1 MRKLYPKL
9 AAINIRNNRQFYL
22 PYLLAGGLSV
32 AMFYLVMA
40 MQDNP
45 GLLEVQGGMTVKATL
60 GLGVFVVG
68 VFAAILLFYT
78 NSFIIKRR
86 KKELGIYNILGME
99 KRHIAKVLMLEM
111 LFTTAVTIAGG
122 LTFGIVFNK
131 LLAMILYR
139 MTGLEASI
147 PFMIS
152 GAGCRN
158 TLMLFVAIYAAA
170 LCYNL
175 MQIKLAN
182 PIELLHSSNTGEREP
197 KTKVLMTIIGLV
209 TLGGG
214 YYIAL
219 TVADAVSA
227 ITLFFVA
234 VLLVIIGTYCLFTA
248 GSIALLKFLRKNKK
262 YYYQAKHFTTV
273 SGMIYRMKQNA
284 VGLANICILSTMV
297 LVTVSTTVCLYLGVE
312 DALKVHYPQEISA
325 VSYYDG
331 MPEHPET
338 LTAIVKEA
346 LKESGRTV
354 TSEYGYLNMSMT
366 AVQTEDGF
374 SATGIGAG
382 TDYSIS
388 DVALVEIVTK
398 SDYEK
403 LTGETVAPLEEDEIA
418 VAAAPLYEE
427 ETLEFE
433 GKTYTVKESY
443 AYPEDEE
450 DYLTSMAGS
459 AVYLIVAD
467 EAEFVQVHERLAL
480 NWNQEHVS
488 LWIKYSMGCDI
499 DGTKEEKLAADAVAR
514 NAIAEWESTTAQ
526 AATFYHSTFTE
537 CREENRADYFSTM
550 GGLLFL
556 GLFLGVMFLMVTVLI
571 IFYKQISEGYE
582 DKARYEIME
591 KVGMS
596 NTEVRRSIRSQVLTV
611 FFLPIVM
618 AVVHIIMAFPMI
630 KYIMAAFSLTNTTL
644 FVLCVVGTALV
655 FFLIYLLVFVLT
667 SRSYYRIVGNQ
678 V

>member
-1 MRKLYPKL
+1 MRKLYLKL

-68 VFAAILLFYT
+68 VFAVILLFYT

-111 LFTTAVTIAGG
+111 LFTAAVTIVGG
-122 LTFGIVFNK
+122 LAFGIIFNK

-197 KTKVLMTIIGLV
+197 KTKILMTIIGLV

-234 VLLVIIGTYCLFTA
+234 VLLVIVGTYCLFTA

-325 VSYYDG
+325 VSCYDA

-338 LTAIVKEA
+338 LTAAVKEA
-346 LKESGRTV
+346 LKASGRTV

-366 AVQTEDGF
+366 AVRTEDGF

-418 VAAAPLYEE
+418 VAATPFYEE

-459 AVYLIVAD
+459 AVYLIVAN

-480 NWNQEHVS
+480 NWNQERVS
-488 LWIKYSMGCDI
+488 LWIEYSMGCDI

-514 NAIAEWESTTAQ
+514 NAIAEWENKTAQ
-526 AATFYHSTFTE
+526 ATTSYHSTFTE

-596 NTEVRRSIRSQVLTV
+596 NAEVRRSIRSQVLTV

-644 FVLCVVGTALV
+644 FALCVVGTALV